1 MLPCPY
7 GVGAKLLRTK
17 RHSSS
22 ATAQIGPT
30 AGRGTVAST
39 EPVLH
44 LSDVPD
50 IEPLLPERDLRKG
63 RIT

>member
-1 MLPCPY
+1 MAEF
-7 GVGAKLLRTK
+7 VGR
-17 RHSSS
+17 S
-22 ATAQIGPT
+22 ASVQKGPT

>member
-1 MLPCPY
+1 VQQRLPQ
-7 GVGAKLLRTK
+7 
-17 RHSSS
+17 SSRWPS
-22 ATAQIGPT
+22 RQGAQIGPT

>member
-1 MLPCPY
+1 MGHL
-7 GVGAKLLRTK
+7 GGGNVRAKAGGTV
-17 RHSSS
+17 
-22 ATAQIGPT
+22 QIGPT